1 MRIKIEVLLT
11 LCFGPASDT
20 HVIYFT
26 TRKRVMLFNIS
37 FNNGEFYE
45 KC

>member
-1 MRIKIEVLLT
+1 MRIKIDVILT
-11 LCFGPASDT
+11 LCFWPASDT

-26 TRKRVMLFNIS
+26 TRKRVTVLQVS